1 MQIARWGLTVTCFEV
16 TYIIGPVELVQ
27 PGNDDVVRCA
37 GLGCTGLEGL
47 LGPDIYE
54 RIQGNWPNLTSCP
67 LTHLPILAAA

>member
-37 GLGCTGLEGL
+37 GPGCTRLEACLAQISTSASEVTGLASRHVL
-47 LGPDIYE
+47 
-54 RIQGNWPNLTSCP
+54 
-67 LTHLPILAAA
+67 